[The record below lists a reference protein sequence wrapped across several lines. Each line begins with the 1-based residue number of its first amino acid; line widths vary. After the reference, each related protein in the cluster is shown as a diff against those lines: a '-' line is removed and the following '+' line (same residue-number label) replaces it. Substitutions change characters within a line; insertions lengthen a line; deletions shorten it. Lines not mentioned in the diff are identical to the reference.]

1 MAPSLPLV
9 GTEARPTKP
18 GLLAFL
24 ARANAEPTG
33 VGGAAVVVVAS
44 AILSVVGWIPLSF
57 PARVLDGLVPAGNC
71 VGSDPGSAFMYLCS
85 AKVATLKIAGPIAII
100 ALLIVLRS
108 RVVPLVLRGAQRV
121 PAEARPLVAPLLATA
136 VFVMSWG
143 DIHAATGSET
153 GIMPQTIFPA
163 VVGLFTYAVT
173 RWNAAMQR
181 ALRPLFDQRDRLSR
195 RWRYLAAIGI
205 PLLVSLIITN
215 EQRVSQTALKEQVVV
230 IIGLLT
236 GYLALAPRGGDLLA
250 GARELASFR
259 RRPA

>member
-1 MAPSLPLV
+1 MGTQPSSAK
-9 GTEARPTKP
+9 GR
-18 GLLAFL
+18 LLAVL
-24 ARANAEPTG
+24 ARANADPTG
-33 VGGAAVVVVAS
+33 LGGAAVVIVAS
-44 AILSVVGWIPLSF
+44 AVLSVVGWIPLSF

-108 RVVPLVLRGAQRV
+108 RLVPLILRATQRL

-136 VFVMSWG
+136 LFVVSWG
-143 DIHAATGSET
+143 DIHAATGAEV
-153 GIMPQTIFPA
+153 GILPQTIFPA
-163 VVGLFTYAVT
+163 VVGLFTYAMT

-181 ALRPLFDQRDRLSR
+181 VLRPLFDQRDRLSR
-195 RWRYLAAIGI
+195 RMRYVAAIGI

-230 IIGLLT
+230 ITGLLT

-250 GARELASFR
+250 GARELAALR
-259 RRPA
+259 RKPA